1 MFGYVITQ
9 KEELRIREFSVYNGY
24 YCGLCKTIGAEYG
37 QLLRMGLQ
45 FEMAFLALF
54 LESLDDSA
62 DEIHEEHCVVHHIR
76 KKPVIRCSAS
86 DYAAAM
92 TVILG
97 YEKNL
102 DDLNDDGKTVK
113 TIPVSLTLRRPYER
127 AAARFP
133 EAAGQVHRQLETLY
147 RMEAD
152 ECRSVDDPANAFGEV
167 MKTVFLSYFTDDCD
181 TRILRVVSEFS
192 YHLGRWIYMIDALD
206 DYNKDKESGNY
217 NPFLYLQEDRV
228 RGLARSLLYHAL
240 GKMSQALDLLDIRKN
255 RGIIENI
262 VYLGLRSKTDQI
274 LEKGENENGKH
285 RSI

>member
-1 MFGYVITQ
+1 
-9 KEELRIREFSVYNGY
+9 
-24 YCGLCKTIGAEYG
+24 
-37 QLLRMGLQ
+37 
-45 FEMAFLALF
+45 
-54 LESLDDSA
+54 
-62 DEIHEEHCVVHHIR
+62 
-76 KKPVIRCSAS
+76 
-86 DYAAAM
+86 
-92 TVILG
+92 
-97 YEKNL
+97 
-102 DDLNDDGKTVK
+102 
-113 TIPVSLTLRRPYER
+113 
-127 AAARFP
+127 
-133 EAAGQVHRQLETLY
+133 
-147 RMEAD
+147 
-152 ECRSVDDPANAFGEV
+152 

-181 TRILRVVSEFS
+181 PRILRVVSEFS